1 MDPPP
6 RQTSKIPLPE
16 DTIIRKS
23 VFGRAVTGFS
33 DENDP
38 RYSELKC
45 GSAITQIVNDSHV
58 FHSHELNGRKEWNR
72 PTKIACY
79 HCCHQFKTA
88 PIPIPKKY
96 DSYSRQFIVH
106 GNFCSLSCAKTYVL
120 DREASSP
127 HALTLFLKMASE
139 VYGIKECIPTAPPK
153 EALVLFGGNMSIET
167 FRHNKVNVAVMQPP
181 FINSYT
187 VIEERTLMEQT
198 SSYHMPIGSVK
209 GLKRPRDKLQ
219 LIVEPTPEKSPYQIY
234 LEQRNKPDDAE

>member
-96 DSYSRQFIVH
+96 DSLLYMEISAVCRVQKHTFSTERQVH
-106 GNFCSLSCAKTYVL
+106 
-120 DREASSP
+120 
-127 HALTLFLKMASE
+127 
-139 VYGIKECIPTAPPK
+139 
-153 EALVLFGGNMSIET
+153 
-167 FRHNKVNVAVMQPP
+167 
-181 FINSYT
+181 
-187 VIEERTLMEQT
+187 
-198 SSYHMPIGSVK
+198 HMH
-209 GLKRPRDKLQ
+209 LLCF
-219 LIVEPTPEKSPYQIY
+219 
-234 LEQRNKPDDAE
+234 

>member
-1 MDPPP
+1 
-6 RQTSKIPLPE
+6 
-16 DTIIRKS
+16 
-23 VFGRAVTGFS
+23 
-33 DENDP
+33 
-38 RYSELKC
+38 
-45 GSAITQIVNDSHV
+45 
-58 FHSHELNGRKEWNR
+58 
-72 PTKIACY
+72 
-79 HCCHQFKTA
+79 
-88 PIPIPKKY
+88 
-96 DSYSRQFIVH
+96 
-106 GNFCSLSCAKTYVL
+106 
-120 DREASSP
+120 
-127 HALTLFLKMASE
+127 MASE

-167 FRHNKVNVAVMQPP
+167 FRNNKVNVAVMQPP